1 MQFVTFRRSTG
12 LRGETNDRAT
22 QGYGRDIRDRAGC
35 SDADVGGSNTE
46 LGLRGTGEGTVTFVS
61 VPDAARHG
69 IETANAHAGQ
79 TFNRKFGEVCT
90 IVQV

>member
-1 MQFVTFRRSTG
+1 MTRRLKAMVGTFAIVLAVAMPTSAG
-12 LRGETNDRAT
+12 AT
-22 QGYGRDIRDRAGC
+22 LNWVC
-35 SDADVGGSNTE
+35 EVP
-46 LGLRGTGEGTVTFVS
+46 GEGTVTFVS

>member
-1 MQFVTFRRSTG
+1 MKGRLKAIVGTSAIVLEVAMPTSEG
-12 LRGETNDRAT
+12 AT
-22 QGYGRDIRDRAGC
+22 LNWVC
-35 SDADVGGSNTE
+35 EVP
-46 LGLRGTGEGTVTFVS
+46 GEGTVTFVS

-90 IVQV
+90 VVQV